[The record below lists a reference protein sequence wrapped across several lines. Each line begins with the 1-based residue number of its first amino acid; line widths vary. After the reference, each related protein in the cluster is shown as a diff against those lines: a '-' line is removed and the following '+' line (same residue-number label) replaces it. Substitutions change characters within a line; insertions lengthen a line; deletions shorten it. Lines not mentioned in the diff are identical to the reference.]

1 MRAFAEGLKA
11 SPGSCDLRRA
21 RDAALVALRARPG
34 RLEALHAAQRRRE
47 REANEMVMLK
57 INKLTAAKAA
67 ARRIKEKSQSSRPG
81 SRASSRQSSR

>member
-1 MRAFAEGLKA
+1 MAPMPFLADGL
-11 SPGSCDLRRA
+11 DIL
-21 RDAALVALRARPG
+21 D
-34 RLEALHAAQRRRE
+34 LEALHAAQRRRE

-67 ARRIKEKSQSSRPG
+67 ARRIKEKSQGSRPG